1 MSTGQIILGILLF
14 AVVTAVLYLWGLR
27 KSMTQ
32 ARDLEHILLSKCSA
46 RVVKALGSREVITR
60 KEIARQI
67 QGVRA
72 GLFWSRHRL
81 EVQDAGAFADKLIL
95 YMKGQHLLEDAGD
108 GRYRLQK

>member
-14 AVVTAVLYLWGLR
+14 AVVTAILYVWGLR

-46 RVVKALGSREVITR
+46 RVVKALHRQEFLTR

-72 GLFWSRHRL
+72 GLFWSRNRL
-81 EVQDAGAFADKLIL
+81 EVQNAAAFAEKLIV
-95 YMKGQHLLEDAGD
+95 YMQGQHLLEDAGG